1 MIRSV
6 CLGLLLFILI
16 PNVSGQLD
24 LFSLGGKRDSLALQ
38 MDFMRNKTE
47 KRAMTILGSWS
58 VLNITTSLLF
68 REKTTGIDKQFHTMN
83 GLWNLVNG
91 GLALSGYL
99 NSKKA
104 RLSSDAIESMDRYQK
119 LERTLIFNSGL
130 DIAYIA
136 TGLYLRERGKNELNL
151 TRSEQFQGFGKSLML
166 QGGFLL
172 VFDALFYSSLRYQSS
187 YFKNM
192 IQVIWLRNGSFGM
205 NIQF

>member
-47 KRAMTILGSWS
+47 KKAMTILGSWS
-58 VLNITTSLLF
+58 VLNITTSLAF
-68 REKTTGIDKQFHTMN
+68 RNSTTGIDKQFHTMN

-104 RLSSDAIESMDRYQK
+104 RLSSDAIESMNK
-119 LERTLIFNSGL
+119 FHTLERTLIFNSGL

-187 YFKNM
+187 YFKNL
-192 IQVIWLRNGSFGM
+192 IQVVWLRNGSFGM

>member
-6 CLGLLLFILI
+6 CLGLLFITLL
-16 PNVSGQLD
+16 PNVYGQLD
-24 LFSLGGKRDSLALQ
+24 LLSLGGKRDSLALQ

-47 KRAMTILGSWS
+47 KKAMTILGSWS
-58 VLNITTSLLF
+58 VLNITTSLAF

-99 NSKKA
+99 NSKKE
-104 RLSSDAIESMDRYQK
+104 RLSSDAIESMNK
-119 LERTLIFNSGL
+119 FHTLERTLIFNSGL

-187 YFKNM
+187 YFKNLM
-192 IQVIWLRNGSFGM
+192 QIVWLRNGSFGM

>member
-6 CLGLLLFILI
+6 CFGLLFITLL

-24 LFSLGGKRDSLALQ
+24 LLSLGGKRDSLALQ

-47 KRAMTILGSWS
+47 KKAMTILGSWS
-58 VLNITTSLLF
+58 VLNITTSLAF

-99 NSKKA
+99 NSKKE
-104 RLSSDAIESMDRYQK
+104 RLSSDAIESMNKFQK

-187 YFKNM
+187 YFKNLM
-192 IQVIWLRNGSFGM
+192 QIVWLRNGSFGM

>member
-47 KRAMTILGSWS
+47 KKAMTILGSWS

-187 YFKNM
+187 YFKNL

>member
-6 CLGLLLFILI
+6 CLALLFFTVI

-24 LFSLGGKRDSLALQ
+24 LLSLGEKRDSLALQ
-38 MDFMRNKTE
+38 MDFMRSKTE
-47 KRAMTILGSWS
+47 KRAMTILGTWS
-58 VLNITTSLLF
+58 ALNITTSLAF
-68 REKTTGIDKQFHTMN
+68 RNSTTGIDKQFHTMN

-104 RLSSDAIESMDRYQK
+104 RLSSDAIESMNKFHK
-119 LERTLIFNSGL
+119 LERTLVFNSGL

-136 TGLYLRERGKNELNL
+136 TGLYLRERGKNEADL

-187 YFKNM
+187 YFKNLM
-192 IQVIWLRNGSFGM
+192 QIVWLRNGSLGM

>member
-1 MIRSV
+1 M
-6 CLGLLLFILI
+6 
-16 PNVSGQLD
+16 
-24 LFSLGGKRDSLALQ
+24 
-38 MDFMRNKTE
+38 NKFQ
-47 KRAMTILGSWS
+47 
-58 VLNITTSLLF
+58 N
-68 REKTTGIDKQFHTMN
+68 
-83 GLWNLVNG
+83 
-91 GLALSGYL
+91 
-99 NSKKA
+99 
-104 RLSSDAIESMDRYQK
+104 

-187 YFKNM
+187 YFKNL

>member
-6 CLGLLLFILI
+6 CLGLLFFTLI
-16 PNVSGQLD
+16 PNIFGQLD
-24 LFSLGGKRDSLALQ
+24 LLSLGGKRDSLALQ

-47 KRAMTILGSWS
+47 KKAMTILGSWS
-58 VLNITTSLLF
+58 ALNITTSLAF

-99 NSKKA
+99 NSKKE
-104 RLSSDAIESMDRYQK
+104 RLSSDAIESMNKFQK

-187 YFKNM
+187 YFKNLM
-192 IQVIWLRNGSFGM
+192 QIVWLRNGSFGM

>member
-6 CLGLLLFILI
+6 CLGLLFFTLI

-24 LFSLGGKRDSLALQ
+24 LLSLGGKRDSLALQ

-47 KRAMTILGSWS
+47 KKAMTILGSWS
-58 VLNITTSLLF
+58 VLNITTSLAF

-99 NSKKA
+99 NSKKE
-104 RLSSDAIESMDRYQK
+104 RLSSDAIESMNKFQK

-136 TGLYLRERGKNELNL
+136 SGLYLRERGKNELNL

-187 YFKNM
+187 YFKNLM
-192 IQVIWLRNGSFGM
+192 QIVWLRNGSFGM

>member
-6 CLGLLLFILI
+6 CFGLLFITLL

-24 LFSLGGKRDSLALQ
+24 LLSLGGKRDSLALQ
-38 MDFMRNKTE
+38 MDFMRSKTE
-47 KRAMTILGSWS
+47 KKAMTILGSWS
-58 VLNITTSLLF
+58 VLNITTSLAF

-99 NSKKA
+99 NSKKE
-104 RLSSDAIESMDRYQK
+104 RLSSDAIESMNKFQK

-187 YFKNM
+187 YFKNLM
-192 IQVIWLRNGSFGM
+192 QIVWLRNGSFGM

>member
-1 MIRSV
+1 
-6 CLGLLLFILI
+6 
-16 PNVSGQLD
+16 
-24 LFSLGGKRDSLALQ
+24 
-38 MDFMRNKTE
+38 
-47 KRAMTILGSWS
+47 

>member
-6 CLGLLLFILI
+6 CLGLLFFTLI

-24 LFSLGGKRDSLALQ
+24 LLSLGGKRDSLALQ

-47 KRAMTILGSWS
+47 KKAMTILGSWS
-58 VLNITTSLLF
+58 VLNITTSLAF

-99 NSKKA
+99 NSKKE
-104 RLSSDAIESMDRYQK
+104 RLSSDAIESMNK
-119 LERTLIFNSGL
+119 FHTLERTLIFNSGL

-187 YFKNM
+187 YFKNLM
-192 IQVIWLRNGSFGM
+192 QIVWLRNGSFGM